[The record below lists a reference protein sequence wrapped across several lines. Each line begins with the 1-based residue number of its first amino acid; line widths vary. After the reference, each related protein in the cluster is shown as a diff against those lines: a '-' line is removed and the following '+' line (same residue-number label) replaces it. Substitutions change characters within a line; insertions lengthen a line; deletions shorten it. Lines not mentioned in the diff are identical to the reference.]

1 MITVLLLIIGG
12 CILVWQLQILYT
24 SRCKNQELLVIQEK
38 NHELID
44 VYKTLGQSIMALNIQ
59 LQAAQKLSHIDPKQS
74 QQSVS
79 QAYQLSSEV
88 MQELR
93 QILRKMD
100 SECSQSTKFQ
110 ISQQNS
116 DILYIYPNKITP
128 IATNKVS
135 LKTSTL
141 QNIKS
146 KIL

>member
-12 CILVWQLQILYT
+12 CILVWQLQILYK
-24 SRCKNQELLVIQEK
+24 SKYKHQQLLIMQAK

-44 VYKTLGQSIMALNIQ
+44 LYKTLGQSIMALNIQ
-59 LQAAQKLSHIDPKQS
+59 LQAAQKLSQINPTQS

-79 QAYQLSSEV
+79 QAYELSGEL

-93 QILRKMD
+93 QIIRKMD
-100 SECSQSTKFQ
+100 SECRQISKLQ
-110 ISQQNS
+110 ISQTNS
-116 DILYIYPNKITP
+116 DISYIYPNNITS

-141 QNIKS
+141 QNLKS
-146 KIL
+146 KI